1 LKKTIANL
9 DHCRSNLRFGVAESC
24 WFLPVQRF
32 FPLFEAKALGNEFL
46 TGQLDD
52 YSTID

>member
-1 LKKTIANL
+1 VLLK
-9 DHCRSNLRFGVAESC
+9 VAGFC
-24 WFLPVQRF
+24 LCKDF